1 VIFASVSLKWLT
13 DATDVVARQ
22 HLRIVQWISLC
33 GNIDVMNEL
42 MIARRHYLQASLGA
56 AISFSSPY
64 VCCAAPEVGQQRK
77 KSVIFLWMNGGP
89 SHIDMWD
96 PKPDAPVEIRGPF
109 APIATS
115 QPGTFVTEHLPG
127 HARIMDRLTLVRS
140 IDCTA
145 CEHDPNTVMQTGNTA
160 ASPRTNPQ
168 ADRLPAMG
176 SIVSKF
182 RGANHRG
189 LPAYVTFHVTNGSIA
204 RGGALGRQFDP
215 YHGNLGA
222 GPFERAAGL
231 DDARLGQ
238 RRELVNQLD
247 RFHGGRDLAGIT
259 ESHGRFREEAIEIV
273 LGGRA
278 REAFDLQR
286 ESQSVRQR
294 YERVPWI
301 DQFGRRG
308 KMNEQVLLARRLVE
322 AGVTF
327 VTVVMSAYGNSATW
341 DTHGNPVKTAYGGV
355 ESGTKPLLAPFD
367 HLLTTLVEDLEER
380 GLLDTTLVVAL
391 GEFGRSPKINKNT
404 GRDHWKPVGCGV
416 LAGGG
421 LRHGQT
427 IGATDRH
434 GGEIAARPVRPGDL
448 AATIYRHLDIPLNTK
463 YVDPN
468 GRPHYIV
475 EGGKPLAELF

>member
-1 VIFASVSLKWLT
+1 MASPQ
-13 DATDVVARQ
+13 VV
-22 HLRIVQWISLC
+22 
-33 GNIDVMNEL
+33 
-42 MIARRHYLQASLGA
+42 
-56 AISFSSPY
+56 
-64 VCCAAPEVGQQRK
+64 CAAPPTLRK
-77 KSVIFLWMNGGP
+77 SNKSVIFLWMNGGP

-109 APIATS
+109 GTVPTS

-127 HARIMDRLTLVRS
+127 HARIMDKLTLIRS
-140 IDCTA
+140 LDCMA
-145 CEHDPNTVMQTGNTA
+145 CEHDPNTVMQTGNIA
-160 ASPRTNPQ
+160 ATPRTNPQ
-168 ADRLPAMG
+168 ADRYPAIG

-182 RGANHRG
+182 RGSNHAG
-189 LPAYVTFHVTNGSIA
+189 LPAFVTFHVTKGSIA
-204 RGGALGRQFDP
+204 RAGELGRQYDP
-215 YHGNLGA
+215 FHGNLGA
-222 GPFERAAGL
+222 GPFETVEGV
-231 DDARLGQ
+231 DDAQLK
-238 RRELVNQLD
+238 RRQDLVQQLD
-247 RFHGGRDLAGIT
+247 RFRGGRDAT
-259 ESHGRFREEAIEIV
+259 RSFRDEAIEMV

-278 REAFDLQR
+278 RQAFDLTSEPQATR
-286 ESQSVRQR
+286 DR

-308 KMNEQVLLARRLVE
+308 KMNEQVLLARRMVE

-327 VTVVMSAYGNSATW
+327 VTVVLSAYGNSATW

-380 GLLDTTLVVAL
+380 GLLDDTLVVAV

-421 LRHGQT
+421 FKHGQT

-434 GGEIAARPVRPGDL
+434 GGEIASRPVRPGDL
-448 AATIYRHLDIPLNTK
+448 AATIYQHLAIPLDTT
-463 YVDPN
+463 YVDAS
-468 GRPHYIV
+468 GRPRYIV
-475 EGGKPLAELF
+475 ERGEPICELI